1 MKENQTDPFEDTR
14 GDWYMEKE
22 KAMSYLDDA
31 IQYFRNAHDQKML
44 DRMLDV
50 QSFVRDAECQ

>member
-1 MKENQTDPFEDTR
+1 MDGIEDTR

-31 IQYFRNAHDQKML
+31 IQYFRNAGDQKMI

-50 QSFVRDAECQ
+50 QLFVKDTECQ